1 MVRRTAPAHDVD
13 MHTTLELSDRD
24 LALAASAHELQRAA
38 GAVQTQAANPDAVPT
53 HELTLAHVEEAVDR
67 LAVAMEQMANAV
79 ADWCGE
85 PSAIVEEN
93 ALPPEARALR
103 WHLQSVADELRAAE
117 IACASSRDWTRR
129 LLLNPPQPDDA
140 SMRRGWRLADVH
152 LHGRRHGRPAARARR
167 WSHAAACHRR
177 RRPAP

>member
-1 MVRRTAPAHDVD
+1 MHLSATATEPRLGA
-13 MHTTLELSDRD
+13 TSARLRNE
-24 LALAASAHELQRAA
+24 AACRY
-38 GAVQTQAANPDAVPT
+38 PDAVPT

-129 LLLNPPQPDDA
+129 LLLNPPQPDT
-140 SMRRGWRLADVH
+140 RR
-152 LHGRRHGRPAARARR
+152 
-167 WSHAAACHRR
+167 
-177 RRPAP
+177 

>member
-13 MHTTLELSDRD
+13 MHTTLELSDRN

-38 GAVQTQAANPDAVPT
+38 GAVQTHAANPDAVPT

-79 ADWCGE
+79 ADWCGQ

-93 ALPPEARALR
+93 ALPPEASALR

-129 LLLNPPQPDDA
+129 LLLNPPQPET
-140 SMRRGWRLADVH
+140 RR
-152 LHGRRHGRPAARARR
+152 
-167 WSHAAACHRR
+167 
-177 RRPAP
+177 